1 MKFICIMGRSNSGKS
16 TVESYLEKMGF
27 KRSISYTT
35 REPQVRN
42 GKLEEDGVEYRFVTE
57 EKFMKLVENGKIIE
71 YERYGNNLYGT
82 PRPFGSKRFVA
93 VVCIGGYKALKEL
106 YGDQVIGVYLE
117 CDSDVAFSRSY
128 TRDNNNN
135 NNLAKARKDIDSA
148 LLDEMKSS
156 ADIVIDSNQEL
167 NRVLADILKAVQNI
181 GG

>member
-1 MKFICIMGRSNSGKS
+1 MKFVCIMGRSNSGKS
-16 TVESYLEKMGF
+16 TVEAYLEKMGF

-57 EKFMKLVENGKIIE
+57 EKFMKLVDSGKIIE
-71 YERYGNNLYGT
+71 YERYGSNLYGT
-82 PRPFGSKRFVA
+82 PRPFGGKRFVA

-117 CDSDVAFSRSY
+117 CDSKVAFSRSE
-128 TRDNNNN
+128 TRDN
-135 NNLAKARKDIDSA
+135 NNLAKARKDIDA
-148 LLDEMKSS
+148 KLLEEMKSS
-156 ADIVIDSNQEL
+156 ADIIIDSNQEL